1 MGTRTPS
8 WASKVRWP
16 AIAAQLRS
24 IVSVTTLRVVGVVI
38 VVSVV
43 GGVTLSACGQS
54 GPLYLP
60 QQPARPEPALN
71 TKDQS
76 DKVVKDGS
84 SATTGAQPK
93 DAALPV
99 LTR

>member
-8 WASKVRWP
+8 WASKFHLPV
-16 AIAAQLRS
+16 IAARLRS
-24 IVSVTTLRVVGVVI
+24 IVSVTTLRVAGVVI
-38 VVSVV
+38 VV

-60 QQPARPEPALN
+60 QQPARPEPALS

-76 DKVVKDGS
+76 NKVVKDGS
-84 SATTGAQPK
+84 TATTGAQPK